1 LKGKKRGQGARLASN
16 QVTWEELKN
25 SVSANLISS
34 HNAAPA
40 TLNDP
45 AIGGV
50 RRAGPCA
57 DGLLGADERCAE
69 QDDRSQCDVEPPRV
83 VATSAGA
90 FAPALVTL
98 RFPQSTSA
106 PANPKPMHFPSP
118 QEWLTVE
125 LRNSCGAE
133 IGCAAVPTIDSI
145 IPLTQRSVVT
155 QLQLSSTISAG
166 ICI

>member
-1 LKGKKRGQGARLASN
+1 
-16 QVTWEELKN
+16 LKN

-50 RRAGPCA
+50 RHAGPCA

-69 QDDRSQCDVEPPRV
+69 QDDRSQCDVE
-83 VATSAGA
+83 
-90 FAPALVTL
+90 
-98 RFPQSTSA
+98 
-106 PANPKPMHFPSP
+106 
-118 QEWLTVE
+118 

-145 IPLTQRSVVT
+145 IPQTQRSVVT
-155 QLQLSSTISAG
+155 QLQLSSAISAG